1 MQHLF
6 AKNGIL
12 MPAFVARSAFL
23 QIYATG
29 LAISLALSCYLFFF
43 EIPAERNADKRNVS
57 VSEASRLADRL
68 SQSIR
73 LTQEQLNSLVDSPA
87 ARSAISEGSPKA
99 LSIAQAQLASAFPGA
114 ASLRLIRIDEL
125 GTSAMLA
132 GTDKLRNHIEVDLIR
147 SAQTESPA
155 PEAYIVNGDSLV
167 SFAAAST
174 LSTEDGARAVLLLTR
189 SSTYYLD
196 LLTPTAPNPEANISL
211 GQVIIKPTGAQ
222 EIHTILSSG
231 NVRDGAPETTEL
243 RVPDSQWQILY
254 QPSAQTVK
262 RLEQL
267 PWMLIVS
274 VLMILGI
281 QLVAPWLIMARNQRE
296 LQLSIDQILLA
307 EATDTAAPDSW
318 PELQPLIDRL
328 GSTRRD
334 AEPDQFSMPSVFKE
348 TSNPSFIK
356 DRPIENVSDLS
367 SIMDEVRHRRQAR
380 AITTLP
386 EVEEV
391 TQAEEFEASTSESD
405 SNQVFPEEEPNAP
418 QDELED
424 FERETGGNDVDLELS
439 LDLSSSDSTPP
450 IDEHELDENG
460 DIIVRPRS
468 VETDTVEEAEFD
480 LGAFFEE
487 APRQNDEEAST
498 ESHSE
503 SNVEKRD
510 PSIELNLKEDAV
522 GIDNVEHEALANRAE
537 REENNVVTE
546 PRRVDVQGL
555 PKHIFRAYDIR
566 GEAEAELTD
575 EVVRAIGGAIAT
587 LASDQGEYSL
597 IVGCDGRL
605 SSPRIKG
612 ALIQSLLD
620 SGIDVVDIGIV
631 PSPVLYFATHTLPQ
645 RSGLMITG
653 SHNEANIN
661 GIKIVLDG
669 KSLVT
674 GGIQSLYSIAK
685 TGLFTS
691 GRGRLSR
698 EDIIGAY
705 LDRVTDDILMPSP
718 LKIVIDAGNGAA
730 SRAAPALFERLGCEV
745 VPMFCDID
753 GNFPNHS
760 PDTSNEA
767 NLSALCERV
776 VRETADL
783 GVAFDGDG
791 DRIACVDP
799 QGNIIRTDKLMM
811 ILAKDVLS
819 RNPGRDIVYDV
830 KCSHH
835 LAEVIARYG
844 GRPVLWKTG
853 HALMKQKIRET
864 DAILGGEF
872 SGHIFFAERWYGFD
886 DGIYTAARLAEIMSA
901 DQVSLSELLQDLPA
915 GPNTAEI
922 LIPVAEDQ
930 KFDLINKVIA
940 QADFQDGKLT
950 TLDGLRVDF
959 AQGWG
964 LVRASNTAAALTAR
978 FEAESDEILQD
989 IQARFKS
996 TLLAVDAELNIPF

>member
-1 MQHLF
+1 MRHLL
-6 AKNGIL
+6 AKYGL
-12 MPAFVARSAFL
+12 RTPAFAARGAFL
-23 QIYATG
+23 RIYGAAV
-29 LAISLALSCYLFFF
+29 AISLALSCYLLFV

-57 VSEASRLADRL
+57 LSEASTLADRL
-68 SQSIR
+68 SQNIK
-73 LTQEQLNSLVDSPA
+73 LTQEQLKSVLDSPA

-99 LSIAQAQLASAFPGA
+99 LSIAQAQLATAFPGA

-147 SAQTESPA
+147 RAQLESPA

-174 LSTEDGARAVLLLTR
+174 WSTEDGARAVLLLTR
-189 SSTYYLD
+189 SNTYYRD
-196 LLTPTAPNPEANISL
+196 LLTPTAPSPEANVSL
-211 GQVIIKPTGAQ
+211 GQVIINPAGTQ

-231 NVRDGAPETTEL
+231 NVRDGAPDATKL
-243 RVPDSQWQILY
+243 RVPESQWQILY
-254 QPSAQTVK
+254 QPSVQTVE

-274 VLMILGI
+274 VLILLGI

-307 EATDTAAPDSW
+307 DATDTAAPESW

-328 GSTRRD
+328 ESTRGD

-348 TSNPSFIK
+348 TSTPSFIK
-356 DRPIENVSDLS
+356 QGPIEDVSDLS
-367 SIMDEVRHRRQAR
+367 SIMDEVRNRRQAR
-380 AITTLP
+380 PTPTLP
-386 EVEEV
+386 EVEEI
-391 TQAEEFEASTSESD
+391 TQAEAFDSD
-405 SNQVFPEEEPNAP
+405 SDSDEVNREDELKAL

-424 FERETGGNDVDLELS
+424 FGSDIDSNEVDLDLT
-439 LDLSSSDSTPP
+439 LDLSSSDSAPP
-450 IDEHELDENG
+450 VDEPELDENG

-480 LGAFFEE
+480 LSAFFEE
-487 APRQNDEEAST
+487 APAHSDEAASIENHSGGIT
-498 ESHSE
+498 ETL
-503 SNVEKRD
+503 D
-510 PSIELNLKEDAV
+510 PSIDVSLEEDATEV
-522 GIDNVEHEALANRAE
+522 VSVENEASVNRAE
-537 REENNVVTE
+537 RDENNVVTE

-566 GEAEAELTD
+566 GDAESELTD
-575 EVVRAIGGAIAT
+575 EVVTAIGGAIAT
-587 LASDQGEYSL
+587 LASDQGEYSF

-605 SSPRIKG
+605 SSPRIKA

-674 GGIQSLYSIAK
+674 GGIQSLYSIATK
-685 TGLFTS
+685 GLFTS
-691 GRGRLSR
+691 GKGRLSR
-698 EDIIGAY
+698 EDVIGAY

-718 LKIVIDAGNGAA
+718 LKIVVDAGNGAA

-776 VRETADL
+776 VRESADL

-835 LAEVIARYG
+835 LAEVIAQYG

-922 LIPVAEDQ
+922 LIPIAEDQ

-978 FEAESDEILQD
+978 FEADSDEMLQE